1 MLVRTKYRGVAYVF
15 YKAAGSG
22 HRHCN
27 YWRKSWWDYKFAMMR
42 SSTKALPAGG
52 IIYPIVFERLQHL
65 GFRWATRI
73 IAFIMLITLFVPITL
88 MRMRIKQSIARRLFD
103 FNAWTEPAFI
113 TFACAG
119 FCGSIGLYI
128 PYFYVQ
134 TYSLEHGIVARG
146 SLFVYLVSLI
156 NAGSVFGRIVS
167 QTASQ
172 VLLRLCSPKGS
183 WIYSS
188 SLMRPTNLDQSI
200 YSYWLP

>member
-1 MLVRTKYRGVAYVF
+1 
-15 YKAAGSG
+15 
-22 HRHCN
+22 
-27 YWRKSWWDYKFAMMR
+27 MR
-42 SSTKALPAGG
+42 SLTKTLPSGG

-73 IAFIMLITLFVPITL
+73 IAFMMLITLLVPVTV
-88 MRMRIKQSIARRLFD
+88 MRMRIKPSIARRLFD
-103 FNAWTEPAFI
+103 FNAWTEPAFV

-146 SLFVYLVSLI
+146 NLFVYLVSLI

-167 QTASQ
+167 QTASRM
-172 VLLRLCSPKGS
+172 LLKLCSPKGS

-188 SLMRPTNLDQSI
+188 SLTRPTNSDPSI
-200 YSYWLP
+200 SLY